1 MELQQQ
7 NPSILML
14 PWLAQGHIS
23 PYLQLAKKLSA
34 RNFIIYFCSTP
45 INLDSI
51 RKSGN
56 VQVESSSIQLI
67 DLHLPSPPQLPPH
80 HHTTRSLPP
89 HLFPFLIPAFDAA
102 KPNFSNILSTLKP
115 NLVIYD
121 FLQPWAAAA
130 ANEQDVESVMFL
142 TTGAAGIYSA
152 VRYFKNPNME
162 HSIQEAELNKYLL
175 QWFGGTE
182 NGVRNKDRFLEC
194 LERSSNMVL
203 INTSRMI
210 EAQYIDYVSV
220 LVGKQIVPV
229 GPLVQECGNKE
240 EDVHIME
247 WLGKKEPG
255 SVVLVSFGSELF
267 ISKEDMEEIAMGL
280 ELSKICFIWAVRFQG
295 GDNTALLEGFSKR
308 FEERGL
314 MVQRWVP
321 QAKILGHSSIGG
333 FVSHCG
339 WNSTLEGIINGVP
352 IIAMP
357 MKNDQPF
364 NAKVVTELGVG
375 IKVPREN
382 GKLKSEEIARII
394 NEVIEQEGGEIL
406 RTRAKEVGQRLKG
419 EVETNVAMD
428 RILQLT

>member
-1 MELQQQ
+1 MEFQQQ

-14 PWLAQGHIS
+14 PWLAEGHIS

-34 RNFIIYFCSTP
+34 RNFIIYFCLTP

-67 DLHLPSPPQLPPH
+67 YLHLPSPSQLPPQ
-80 HHTTRSLPP
+80 HHTTR
-89 HLFPFLIPAFDAA
+89 
-102 KPNFSNILSTLKP
+102 T
-115 NLVIYD
+115 
-121 FLQPWAAAA
+121 A

-142 TTGAAGIYSA
+142 TTGADGISSA
-152 VRYFKNPNME
+152 VHYFKNPNVE
-162 HSIQEAELNKYLL
+162 HSIQEAELKKYLL
-175 QWFGGTE
+175 QWFGGIE

-210 EAQYIDYVSV
+210 EAHD
-220 LVGKQIVPV
+220 
-229 GPLVQECGNKE
+229 
-240 EDVHIME
+240 
-247 WLGKKEPG
+247 
-255 SVVLVSFGSELF
+255 LF
-267 ISKEDMEEIAMGL
+267 ISKEDMEEITMGL

-295 GDNTALLEGFSKR
+295 GYNTALLEGFSKR

-321 QAKILGHSSIGG
+321 QAKILSHSSIGG

-357 MKNDQPF
+357 IKNDQPF
-364 NAKVVTELGVG
+364 NSKVVTELLKKLGVG

-394 NEVIEQEGGEIL
+394 NE
-406 RTRAKEVGQRLKG
+406 
-419 EVETNVAMD
+419 
-428 RILQLT
+428 

>member
-1 MELQQQ
+1 
-7 NPSILML
+7 
-14 PWLAQGHIS
+14 
-23 PYLQLAKKLSA
+23 
-34 RNFIIYFCSTP
+34 
-45 INLDSI
+45 
-51 RKSGN
+51 
-56 VQVESSSIQLI
+56 
-67 DLHLPSPPQLPPH
+67 
-80 HHTTRSLPP
+80 
-89 HLFPFLIPAFDAA
+89 
-102 KPNFSNILSTLKP
+102 
-115 NLVIYD
+115 
-121 FLQPWAAAA
+121 
-130 ANEQDVESVMFL
+130 MFF
-142 TTGAAGIYSA
+142 TTGAAGISSA

-203 INTSRMI
+203 INTSQMI

-220 LVGKQIVPV
+220 LVGKQTVPV
-229 GPLVQECGNKE
+229 GPLVQECGNRE

-255 SVVLVSFGSELF
+255 SVVLVSFGNFKVE
-267 ISKEDMEEIAMGL
+267 
-280 ELSKICFIWAVRFQG
+280 
-295 GDNTALLEGFSKR
+295 R

-382 GKLKSEEIARII
+382 GKLKSEEITRII
-394 NEVIEQEGGEIL
+394 NEVIEQEGG
-406 RTRAKEVGQRLKG
+406 KY
-419 EVETNVAMD
+419 
-428 RILQLT
+428 